1 MGYFELANMLG
12 SSLLGAIL
20 TIWKQRLA
28 DDQERFKMALQ
39 GFQAS
44 EESQSSRLAFR
55 SDKGFHLTRRII
67 ALLIIITLVCGPV
80 VFPLLVSDLAIVIGY
95 YDTSRSFWP
104 WSVTVQSVHWIGFGA
119 ADASRV
125 ITISPVH
132 NNMAMTIIGM
142 FFGNQ
147 MTKR

>member
-12 SSLLGAIL
+12 SSLLGAVL
-20 TIWKQRLA
+20 TIWKQRIA

-44 EESQSSRLAFR
+44 EESQSPRLAFR

-67 ALLIIITLVCGPV
+67 ALLVITTLVCGPV

-95 YDTSRSFWP
+95 YDTSRGFWP
-104 WSVTVQSVHWIGFGA
+104 WSGTVQSVQWIGFGS

-147 MTKR
+147 MTK